1 MYSGKILQRPPHRN
15 VQQTQKT
22 ASGAAAGVSWG
33 SKVAQ
38 DRVIS
43 GPLSSKTQGFGQ
55 SNRGVVVS
63 QSAPSSGNHLISG
76 SLLRPTDRLPP
87 VPRPVQVKRCATCG

>member
-1 MYSGKILQRPPHRN
+1 MYSGKILQRPPQRN
-15 VQQTQKT
+15 AQQAQKT
-22 ASGAAAGVSWG
+22 ASAPAVGVSWS

-43 GPLSSKTQGFGQ
+43 GPLSAKTRGFGQ

-63 QSAPSSGNHLISG
+63 QLSPSSGNHLISG
-76 SLLRPTDRLPP
+76 SLLRPTARLPP